1 MKKILLLISVLMMS
15 SGCDCLSEAE
25 GFQYELRNNSATG
38 GVDYINMITAYPLPE
53 HRTKDFLATMIL
65 LMTAPELDGDIRV
78 NIEHIDSN
86 NISLFSS
93 NFGKGYGTPFKVT
106 VEDNN
111 NYNSSLTDPKDVN
124 YYTKIIAYNE
134 TIKGAY
140 TMVKVYLRQDLEP
153 TTAISYMIMTKPLNG
168 ASYEY
173 VGHAFLNQ
181 LSVTS
186 AYVGIPQ
193 PLPDILK

>member
-1 MKKILLLISVLMMS
+1 MMS

-53 HRTKDFLATMIL
+53 HRTKNFLDTMIL
-65 LMTAPELDGDIRV
+65 LMTNTELKTSARFNIEYMGNSNSNSNNTPLFYSGFHNRV
-78 NIEHIDSN
+78 NGVSEAIN
-86 NISLFSS
+86 
-93 NFGKGYGTPFKVT
+93 VT

-111 NYNSSLTDPKDVN
+111 NYSSSLTDPKDVN

-134 TIKGAY
+134 TIEGAY